1 MVRTKVSARHELPS
15 GPKTKD
21 GEGDQNTLVALERRT
36 RLQLAACYRI
46 FARRGMDD
54 LIFTHLSARL
64 PGRDNRFLFI
74 RFGMLFDEVTASSL
88 LEVDIDGTPSLSD
101 AQVNPAGWIVHRVV
115 YDAVPE
121 AQCVMHLHTVSG
133 TAVSAQ
139 KQGLLPLNQFGITF
153 HSKIAYHD
161 YDGPGLRLEEQR
173 KFVVNLGDKRMMFL
187 RNHGT
192 LTHGR
197 SIAEAFI
204 LMYNLERSCE
214 IQIAAQSGGRELA
227 LPPDDIIERTVQ
239 IAQGVGDEH
248 FADVGFD
255 AVMRQLD
262 RIDPSYRT

>member
-1 MVRTKVSARHELPS
+1 
-15 GPKTKD
+15 
-21 GEGDQNTLVALERRT
+21 
-36 RLQLAACYRI
+36 
-46 FARRGMDD
+46 
-54 LIFTHLSARL
+54 
-64 PGRDNRFLFI
+64 
-74 RFGMLFDEVTASSL
+74 
-88 LEVDIDGTPSLSD
+88 
-101 AQVNPAGWIVHRVV
+101 
-115 YDAVPE
+115 
-121 AQCVMHLHTVSG
+121 MHLHTVSG

-153 HSKIAYHD
+153 HGKIAYHD

-192 LTHGR
+192 LTLGR

-204 LMYNLERSCE
+204 LMHNLERSCE
-214 IQIAAQSGGRELA
+214 IQIAAQSGGKELA

-255 AVMRQLD
+255 AVVRQLD